1 MASNASFEQAAST
14 INSLNKSQ
22 IKDRLMHF
30 KGNFKLDFTEAYLDS
45 LNLDKL
51 RHILLAATLKAS

>member
-1 MASNASFEQAAST
+1 MASNKSFEQTASI

-30 KGNFKLDFTEAYLDS
+30 KGSFKFDFTEAYLDS
-45 LNLDKL
+45 LSTDNL